1 MKAIALIITFVVA
14 VGALAAFIL
23 GFRPNV
29 PPAKKPLVGSQS
41 NLPGPYDQSE
51 YMIGSVTV
59 TAIYPESN
67 GSLDR
72 DTENWDSARL
82 TLINTKIR
90 SALDW
95 WESQMP
101 NGHLSFLIENL
112 GVRETRYEPISRPL
126 AHEALWIGEI
136 LGDLGYNATDWF
148 SKVRDLNNRMR
159 SLHHTSWAYT
169 IFIVDSRNDSDGSF
183 EDGKFAYAN
192 YGGPVIV
199 MTTDNGGWG
208 IERIDNVVAH
218 ETGHVFYATDEY
230 GMVGESSGYLDI
242 KETDNSGC
250 LMDASSWCLSPGTRG
265 QIGWID
271 SDGDGLMDPEDTTP
285 QVMLDSPRPL
295 TNATFQ
301 LNGFAEEVALP
312 NRNPKSYTGDN
323 VSINIIVAI
332 QYQVD
337 GGRWISVSPI
347 DLIFDEAEEGFELT
361 VGPLPFGNHSM
372 QVRAENSVGNW
383 GASAITVTAN
393 DGDVQLPS
401 SGEVNYNPLVA
412 AIFVLFLTIF
422 GLWSS
427 RRRPWKGELGRKTV
441 TKAFMVA
448 SLPFILAEALAGIAS
463 FLTGQLTIPPPA
475 GFGTAVDLAILLIV
489 LAIAGLRTSR
499 PRTSRA
505 EEPEAGENR

>member
-1 MKAIALIITFVVA
+1 
-14 VGALAAFIL
+14 
-23 GFRPNV
+23 
-29 PPAKKPLVGSQS
+29 
-41 NLPGPYDQSE
+41 
-51 YMIGSVTV
+51 
-59 TAIYPESN
+59 
-67 GSLDR
+67 
-72 DTENWDSARL
+72 
-82 TLINTKIR
+82 
-90 SALDW
+90 
-95 WESQMP
+95 
-101 NGHLSFLIENL
+101 
-112 GVRETRYEPISRPL
+112 
-126 AHEALWIGEI
+126 
-136 LGDLGYNATDWF
+136 
-148 SKVRDLNNRMR
+148 
-159 SLHHTSWAYT
+159 
-169 IFIVDSRNDSDGSF
+169 
-183 EDGKFAYAN
+183 
-192 YGGPVIV
+192 
-199 MTTDNGGWG
+199 
-208 IERIDNVVAH
+208 
-218 ETGHVFYATDEY
+218 
-230 GMVGESSGYLDI
+230 
-242 KETDNSGC
+242 
-250 LMDASSWCLSPGTRG
+250 
-265 QIGWID
+265 
-271 SDGDGLMDPEDTTP
+271 
-285 QVMLDSPRPL
+285 
-295 TNATFQ
+295 
-301 LNGFAEEVALP
+301 
-312 NRNPKSYTGDN
+312 

-475 GFGTAVDLAILLIV
+475 GFGTAVDLAILLIG